1 MKTKLTPLTIVLLYA
16 ITGGL
21 WILFSDRILVSLA
34 ADPATVARLQTYKG
48 WLFVAVTAV
57 LLLHLISRYAAENE
71 KTIAALSKSEAYNR
85 DLFLHSTIGLA
96 VCRMDGSLADVNP
109 AYARIIGRSVEETL
123 SLTYWDITP
132 EKYADDEAKQLESLK
147 LTGSYGP
154 YEKEYIHKDGRL
166 IPVRLQGRI
175 IEQKG
180 EKYIWSSV
188 EDITERKI
196 VEKELL
202 TRETQLRLFVE
213 YSPAAIAMFDLEMKY
228 LVASRRWNSD
238 YNLGD
243 RQITGRSHYDIF
255 PDLPERW
262 KEIHKRCL
270 AGAVEMCEED
280 PFPRADGH
288 IDWVRWEIHPWKQS
302 DGKIGGI
309 IIFSEVITRRK
320 NAEEEIKT
328 INKEL
333 IAINSIITAI
343 SGVSSIKEIL
353 EKVLDEVLGI
363 TGLEGGTIC
372 IATPQNTL
380 QLAAHRATSEAT
392 ILDLTANEI
401 KIGDCLCGECAWD
414 HKTLILRDREAVL
427 KFATREATRGEDI
440 RFHAA
445 FPLITGGRCL
455 GVLCVFTRTDKKP
468 EERRLKLIETVTLQI
483 AIAVQNAGLFEETLR
498 SSAILEDM
506 VKDRTAELE
515 DKTVTLERLNRL
527 FVGRELRLI
536 ELKEKIKGLESGSQ
550 ESGDRSQIEQKKT

>member
-16 ITGGL
+16 VTGGL
-21 WILFSDRILVSLA
+21 WILFSDRILIFLT
-34 ADPATVARLQTYKG
+34 ADPEILTKLQTYKG
-48 WLFVAVTAV
+48 WFFVAVTAA
-57 LLLHLISRYAAENE
+57 LLSWLISRYAAENE
-71 KTIAALSKSEAYNR
+71 KTVAALIENEAYNR
-85 DLFLHSTIGLA
+85 DLFLHSPIGFA
-96 VCRMDGSLADVNP
+96 MCRMDGSLADVNP
-109 AYARIIGRSVEETL
+109 AYAQIIGRSVEETL

-175 IEQKG
+175 IERNE
-180 EKYIWSSV
+180 EKFIWSSV

-196 VEKELL
+196 VEEDLL

-213 YSPAAIAMFDLEMKY
+213 HSPAAIAMFDLEMKY

-280 PFPRADGH
+280 PFLRADGH

-309 IIFSEVITRRK
+309 IIFSEVITGRK
-320 NAEEEIKT
+320 NAEEELK
-328 INKEL
+328 KHREH
-333 IAINSIITAI
+333 
-343 SGVSSIKEIL
+343 L
-353 EKVLDEVLGI
+353 EEQVHE
-363 TGLEGGTIC
+363 
-372 IATPQNTL
+372 
-380 QLAAHRATSEAT
+380 
-392 ILDLTANEI
+392 
-401 KIGDCLCGECAWD
+401 
-414 HKTLILRDREAVL
+414 
-427 KFATREATRGEDI
+427 
-440 RFHAA
+440 
-445 FPLITGGRCL
+445 
-455 GVLCVFTRTDKKP
+455 RT
-468 EERRLKLIETVTLQI
+468 
-483 AIAVQNAGLFEETLR
+483 
-498 SSAILEDM
+498 M
-506 VKDRTAELE
+506 ELE
-515 DKTVTLERLNRL
+515 TKIAEIERLNKL

-536 ELKEKIKGLESGSQ
+536 ELKENIKELEKEVASK
-550 ESGDRSQIEQKKT
+550 RT

>member
-16 ITGGL
+16 IIGGL

-71 KTIAALSKSEAYNR
+71 KTIAALSESEAYNR
-85 DLFLHSTIGLA
+85 DLFLYSSIGLA
-96 VCRMDGSLADVNP
+96 VCRMDGSLVDVNP

-123 SLTYWDITP
+123 VLTYWDITP
-132 EKYADDEAKQLESLK
+132 AKYADQEARQLESLK
-147 LTGSYGP
+147 ITGNYGT
-154 YEKEYIHKDGRL
+154 YEKEYIHKDGYL
-166 IPVRLQGRI
+166 VPVRLQGRI

-196 VEKELL
+196 VEENLL

-228 LVASRRWNSD
+228 LVASRRWNTD

-302 DGKIGGI
+302 DGRIGGI
-309 IIFSEVITRRK
+309 IIFSEVITGRK
-320 NAEEEIKT
+320 NAEEELK
-328 INKEL
+328 KHREH
-333 IAINSIITAI
+333 
-343 SGVSSIKEIL
+343 L
-353 EKVLDEVLGI
+353 EEQVHE
-363 TGLEGGTIC
+363 
-372 IATPQNTL
+372 
-380 QLAAHRATSEAT
+380 
-392 ILDLTANEI
+392 
-401 KIGDCLCGECAWD
+401 
-414 HKTLILRDREAVL
+414 
-427 KFATREATRGEDI
+427 
-440 RFHAA
+440 
-445 FPLITGGRCL
+445 
-455 GVLCVFTRTDKKP
+455 RT
-468 EERRLKLIETVTLQI
+468 
-483 AIAVQNAGLFEETLR
+483 
-498 SSAILEDM
+498 M
-506 VKDRTAELE
+506 ELE
-515 DKTVTLERLNRL
+515 TKIAEIERLNRL

-536 ELKEKIKGLESGSQ
+536 ELKENIKELEKEVAS
-550 ESGDRSQIEQKKT
+550 KKT